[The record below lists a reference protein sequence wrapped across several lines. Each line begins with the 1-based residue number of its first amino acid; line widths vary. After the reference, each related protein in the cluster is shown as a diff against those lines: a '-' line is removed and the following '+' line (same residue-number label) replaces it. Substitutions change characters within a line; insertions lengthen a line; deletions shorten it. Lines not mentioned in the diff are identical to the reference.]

1 MSRRALALLFDFFLD
16 KYPRGVYNFVRGN
29 KMEKNECNQ
38 RRLTQRD
45 EETKKDLSKR
55 LNIIEGQIKGINQMI
70 AEDRY
75 CDDVLIQIVAASQAL
90 KSLGNQ
96 ILETHLKTC
105 VRRDVQNGKTDI
117 LEDVMQVIK
126 KLQ

>member
-1 MSRRALALLFDFFLD
+1 M
-16 KYPRGVYNFVRGN
+16 KCN
-29 KMEKNECNQ
+29 KCDRMGSNQ
-38 RRLTQRD
+38 RRLTYRS
-45 EETKKDLSKR
+45 EEIKKNLSKR

-75 CDDVLIQIVAASQAL
+75 CDDVLIQIIAASQAL

-105 VRRDVQNGKTDI
+105 VKQDVQNGKIDI
-117 LEDVMQVIK
+117 LDDVMKIIK